1 MFSFPH
7 CALMLSIGE
16 NKSNYSLMHTKNNK
30 GIISIIFLKNTTGID
45 VFNHSPKALGLNA
58 AF

>member
-1 MFSFPH
+1 
-7 CALMLSIGE
+7 MLSISE

-30 GIISIIFLKNTTGID
+30 GIISVIFLKNTTGID